1 MDYRTPGWKIK
12 MNLVQLGLLC
22 LVITVASCGRWNASS
37 SDGGSSSSVANNAPR
52 QWSPMDFR
60 EAYIAAKTESAR
72 RDVFLRAI
80 DEGVIAIG
88 KSVAVIDTIASTQ
101 FNNERPLSERPKLDS
116 VLFADQIMRPKSP
129 WQPGDHR
136 PRPAWSY
143 VGSYFAFDYDS
154 NGSILKYY
162 FSNLHKGGSRRTDAN
177 PGVSN
182 EELKRLYQTAQSRE
196 ERRNVCLRAI
206 DEGII
211 QTFGPVNVSTID
223 AAFGTEFSKE
233 SQKRSRKERYYWVYI
248 NCDKNVSSGENDAGW
263 YLAIELADQEI
274 FNYYLTN
281 VPKSK
286 FDPRSNRF

>member
-1 MDYRTPGWKIK
+1 MDYLTLRWKTKI
-12 MNLVQLGLLC
+12 NLLQLGLLC
-22 LVITVASCGRWNASS
+22 LVITVASCSRWNVSS
-37 SDGGSSSSVANNAPR
+37 SPGGSSSSVANNAPR
-52 QWSPMDFR
+52 QGSPMDFR
-60 EAYIAAKTESAR
+60 DAYNAAKTESAR
-72 RDVFLRAI
+72 RDIFLRAL

-101 FNNERPLSERPKLDS
+101 FNNERPDGSEQPKLDS

-129 WQPGDHR
+129 RPADDHR

-143 VGSYFAFDYDS
+143 VGSYFAFEYDS

-177 PGVSN
+177 PRVNN
-182 EELKRLYQTAQSRE
+182 EELKRLYQAAPSKE
-196 ERRNVCLRAI
+196 ERRNICLRAI

-223 AAFGTEFSKE
+223 AAFGTEFSKL
-233 SQKRSRKERYYWVYI
+233 SQKRSGKENDHWVYI
-248 NCDKNVSSGENDAGW
+248 NCDKNLSSGANDAGW
-263 YLAIELADQEI
+263 YLAIELVDQDNI

-286 FDPRSNRF
+286 F

>member
-1 MDYRTPGWKIK
+1 MDYLTPKWEIK
-12 MNLVQLGLLC
+12 MSLVQLGLLC
-22 LVITVASCGRWNASS
+22 LVITVASCSRWNVSS
-37 SDGGSSSSVANNAPR
+37 SDGGSSSSVANNAPK

-72 RDVFLRAI
+72 RDIFLRAL

-88 KSVAVIDTIASTQ
+88 KNVAVIDTIASTQ
-101 FNNERPLSERPKLDS
+101 FNNERPDASEPSKFDS

-129 WQPGDHR
+129 PQPDDHG
-136 PRPAWSY
+136 PRSAWSY
-143 VGSYFAFDYDS
+143 AGSYFAFEYDS

-223 AAFGTEFSKE
+223 AAFGTEFSKL
-233 SQKRSRKERYYWVYI
+233 SQKRSRKESDRWVYI
-248 NCDKNVSSGENDAGW
+248 NCDKNVSSGANDAWW
-263 YLAIELADQEI
+263 YLAVELVDQDNI
-274 FNYYLTN
+274 FEYYLTN

-286 FDPRSNRF
+286 F

>member
-1 MDYRTPGWKIK
+1 MDYLTPGWKIK

-22 LVITVASCGRWNASS
+22 LVITVASCSRWNASS
-37 SDGGSSSSVANNAPR
+37 SDGRSSSSVANNAPR
-52 QWSPMDFR
+52 QSSPMDFR

-72 RDVFLRAI
+72 RDVFLRAL

-101 FNNERPLSERPKLDS
+101 FNNERPTVSERSKLDF

-129 WQPGDHR
+129 RQPGDHR

-143 VGSYFAFDYDS
+143 VGSYFDFEYDS

-162 FSNLHKGGSRRTDAN
+162 FSNLHKGGSSRTDAN
-177 PGVSN
+177 PRVSN

-223 AAFGTEFSKE
+223 AAFGTEFSKQ
-233 SQKRSRKERYYWVYI
+233 SQKRSRKESDHWIYI
-248 NCDKNVSSGENDAGW
+248 NCDKNASSGENDAGW
-263 YLAIELADQEI
+263 YLAIELGDQGNI
-274 FNYYLTN
+274 FNYYVTN

-286 FDPRSNRF
+286 F